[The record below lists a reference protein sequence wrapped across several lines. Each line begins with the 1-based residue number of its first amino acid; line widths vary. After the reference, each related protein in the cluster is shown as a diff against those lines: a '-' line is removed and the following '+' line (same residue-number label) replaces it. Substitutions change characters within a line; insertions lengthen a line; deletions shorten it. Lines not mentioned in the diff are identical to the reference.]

1 MRWRDL
7 VVAVLC
13 AAALCVCAS
22 FLLIA
27 VDIMQRTP

>member
-1 MRWRDL
+1 VRWSDL

-13 AAALCVCAS
+13 AAALCECIS

-27 VDIMQRTP
+27 ITVMHNA